1 VERPVLVAVFDRGE
15 LQSVRT
21 LSPERE
27 RSAAIL
33 AATGGAVLV
42 LLAMALAAGLVKAF
56 GLVVHAPTFFLSWL
70 GVAGAVA
77 IASARW
83 VRERV
88 GRYRLGADMEA
99 DAFAMAEVDLVRRVG
114 DEYQI
119 GICPGMSGVLEHA
132 RSTTPLESFTRHGVG
147 TLALPHEGKVRVEI
161 GTSTFV
167 ITRRRIGARQ
177 AAPLR
182 ERLGWL
188 ASGPLRRLVRA
199 TAVGIPVAVAATLLG
214 SVPAALAVT
223 DLDQRFAIPRNATP
237 VEAERLIHARAQF
250 ETQSLH
256 QCFDPL
262 PLSCHRPG
270 FVGVGV
276 ALSRDGEVLR
286 HWISRSTYD
295 EADCPVTSCMEKVV
309 AGWTFSPM
317 RERMNVVLPIQ
328 VKRTRRPLAL
338 QQRVMII
345 SPREAEPIL
354 NAANATGSG
363 EIEGGSGCMDWDSG
377 AVPAAQ
383 EN

>member
-1 VERPVLVAVFDRGE
+1 VVAVFDRGE

-27 RSAAIL
+27 RSAALL

-42 LLAMALAAGLVKAF
+42 LLAMAAAAGLVKAF
-56 GLVVHAPTFFLSWL
+56 GLVVHAPTFFFSWL
-70 GVAGAVA
+70 AVAGAVA

-83 VRERV
+83 VSARV
-88 GRYRLGADMEA
+88 GRYRLGADIEA
-99 DAFAMAEVDLVRRVG
+99 DAFAMTEVDLVRRVG
-114 DEYQI
+114 ADYEI
-119 GICPGMSGVLEHA
+119 GLCPGMTGVFEHA
-132 RSTTPLESFTRHGVG
+132 RSTTPLESFTRHG
-147 TLALPHEGKVRVEI
+147 LSLLPLPQEGKVRIEI

-167 ITRRRIGARQ
+167 IARRRIGSRQ
-177 AAPLR
+177 AVPLR

-188 ASGPLRRLVRA
+188 ASGTLRRLVRA
-199 TAVGIPVAVAATLLG
+199 TALGVPLAAAATLLG

-223 DLDQRFAIPRNATP
+223 DVDQRFAIPHNATP
-237 VEAERLIHARAQF
+237 LEAERLIRAKAQF

-270 FVGVGV
+270 FVGVGLS
-276 ALSRDGEVLR
+276 LSRDGEVVS
-286 HWISRSTYD
+286 HWISRSSYD
-295 EADCPVTSCMEKVV
+295 EQDCPVTSCMEKVV

-338 QQRVMII
+338 QERVLIV
-345 SPREAEPIL
+345 SPHSVDPVIDA
-354 NAANATGSG
+354 
-363 EIEGGSGCMDWDSG
+363 GSGCMDWDSG
-377 AVPAAQ
+377 SIHAPVPD